1 LPDNSA
7 TFESRL
13 DNVLKNQA
21 VHDINDL
28 ISQCKPSQSF
38 FNLKKYFIAQEEF
51 KMRAASAEGPKSIDR
66 NQKNINLLQKL
77 DVLTGAMN
85 QLPAKKKVKTR
96 VFL

>member
-1 LPDNSA
+1 MPDNSA

-28 ISQCKPSQSF
+28 ISQCNQHLYHLS
-38 FNLKKYFIAQEEF
+38 KKYFIAQEEF